1 MRKKLFLVLAVV
13 CIAAVFA
20 GVFAGCNNG
29 DGKGGGE
36 GAKIFTEGASLK
48 EILTALEKADSFT
61 YSEEYREVGTHNG
74 QDYRFGYLVEYRL
87 TKDAYFCMD
96 SSTEELGGESH
107 SEVFKAYTYRA
118 DGVDYDIGD
127 GYDIDDGYG
136 YYAVKSFAQ
145 YDPDRYDDVARMMGI
160 YFISSLVTEDESG
173 NIVVMIDDIN
183 GDIIEGTAYVRLN
196 GSSIEIGWEENIYDD
211 EGRYDSRATV
221 KYTWS
226 GVNATTIDIPADVRA
241 AEADAEWADGVD
253 YNGVAY
259 IKKVDDNGNE
269 YYYVSYAEEGA
280 VPEETI
286 NGLPVRE
293 RQ

>member
-29 DGKGGGE
+29 DGKGSGE
-36 GAKIFTEGASLK
+36 GAKIFTEGASLE

-61 YSEEYREVGTHNG
+61 YSEEYQEVGTYNG
-74 QDYRFGYLVEYRL
+74 QDYRRGYLVEYRL
-87 TKDAYFCMD
+87 TKDAYFCMQ
-96 SSTEELGGESH
+96 SSTDELTGES
-107 SEVFKAYTYRA
+107 SPEVFTAYTYRA
-118 DGVDYDIGD
+118 DGVNYDIGD
-127 GYDIDDGYG
+127 GYS
-136 YYAVKSFAQ
+136 AVKSFVQ
-145 YDPDRYDDVARMMGI
+145 YDPEKYDDVARMMGI
-160 YFISSLVTEDESG
+160 YFISGLVAEDESG
-173 NIVVMIDDIN
+173 NIVVMIDNIN
-183 GDIIEGTAYVRLN
+183 SDIIEGTAYVRLN
-196 GSSIEIGWEENIYDD
+196 GSSIEIGWEENIYDE
-211 EGRYDSRATV
+211 EGGYDSRATV

-241 AEADAEWADGVD
+241 LEADAEWEDYVD
-253 YNGVAY
+253 YNEVEY
-259 IKKVDDNGNE
+259 RKVTDADGNE
-269 YYYVSYAEEGA
+269 YYEVYRVFEEGA

>member
-20 GVFAGCNNG
+20 GVFAGCNN
-29 DGKGGGE
+29 DGKGSGE
-36 GAKIFTEGASLK
+36 GDKIFTEDASLE

-61 YSEEYREVGTHNG
+61 YSEEYQEVGTYNG
-74 QDYRFGYLVEYRL
+74 EDCRRGYLVEYRL

-127 GYDIDDGYG
+127 GYP
-136 YYAVKSFAQ
+136 AVKSFAQ
-145 YDPDRYDDVARMMGI
+145 YDSEKYDDVARMMGI
-160 YFISSLVTEDESG
+160 YFISGLVAEDESG
-173 NIVVMIDDIN
+173 NIVVRIDDIN
-183 GDIIEGTAYVRLN
+183 SDIIEGTAYVRLN
-196 GSSIEIGWEENIYDD
+196 GSNIEIGWEENIYDG
-211 EGRYDSRATV
+211 EGGYDSKATV

-226 GVNATTIDIPADVRA
+226 GVNATAIDVPADVRA
-241 AEADAEWADGVD
+241 LEAEAEWSSYVS
-253 YNGVAY
+253 YNGVEYRKAT
-259 IKKVDDNGNE
+259 DENGNE
-269 YYYVSYAEEGA
+269 YYYVSDAEEGA